1 MPMLSVTLRQIEYA
15 TAAARHGGVTAAA
28 AALNVSQPALSVAL
42 AQLEAALGQP
52 LFHRRPGGR
61 IVPTAFGQHWL
72 EAAQTQLDG
81 FTHLMSG
88 AEAPALPV
96 RLAVFEDL
104 APAYLAPLMRRL
116 KDAAPDLRLEP
127 SVLGFEALIEALKS
141 GRADLALTWDLGL
154 DASLTRG
161 VLARVPPH
169 AVLSAEHPL
178 AHRRAVVTLAA
189 LAKEP
194 LILTD
199 QGLSLGHMRGLFAQA
214 GLQPQ
219 IAHRAATNALMLSL
233 AANGLGVG
241 LSYSRPLQRRSHDG
255 ALFALKPVTDGGAEA
270 IVLAQSAANPLTAP
284 AARLATLLPELL
296 FSEAEEPQPAEG

>member
-1 MPMLSVTLRQIEYA
+1 MLSVTLRQIEYA

-42 AQLEAALGQP
+42 AQLEAHLGQP

-61 IVPTAFGQHWL
+61 IVPTTFGQRWL
-72 EAAQTQLDG
+72 DAAQTQLDG
-81 FTHLMSG
+81 FAHLMTG

-116 KDAAPDLRLEP
+116 KEVAPDLRLEP
-127 SVLGFEALIEALKS
+127 AVLGFEALIEAVKS
-141 GRADLALTWDLGL
+141 GRVDLALTWDLGL
-154 DASLTRG
+154 DASLTRTP
-161 VLARVPPH
+161 LLRLPPH
-169 AVLSAEHPL
+169 AVLAADHPL
-178 AHRRAVVTLAA
+178 AHRRVAVTLAA

-194 LILTD
+194 LVLTD

-219 IAHRAATNALMLSL
+219 VAHRAASNALMFSL

-255 ALFALKPVTDGGAEA
+255 AVFVLKPVTDGGTEA
-270 IVLAQSAANPLTAP
+270 IVIAQSAANPLSPQAQ
-284 AARLATLLPELL
+284 RLASLLPDLL
-296 FSEAEEPQPAEG
+296 AGEAQEPAEA

>member
-1 MPMLSVTLRQIEYA
+1 MLSVTLRQIEYA

-42 AQLEAALGQP
+42 AQLESQLGQP

-61 IVPTAFGQHWL
+61 ILPTAFGQHWL

-81 FTHLMSG
+81 IAHLMSG
-88 AEAPALPV
+88 AEAPVLPV

-104 APAYLAPLMRRL
+104 APAHLAPLMRRL
-116 KDAAPDLRLEP
+116 RALAPDLRLEP
-127 SVLGFEALIEALKS
+127 AVLGFEALIEAVKS
-141 GRADLALTWDLGL
+141 GRADLAITWDLGL
-154 DASLTRG
+154 DASLTRSI
-161 VLARVPPH
+161 LAQVQPH
-169 AVLSAEHPL
+169 AILSADHPL

-189 LAKEP
+189 LASEP
-194 LILTD
+194 LVLTD

-214 GLQPQ
+214 GRQPQ
-219 IAHRAATNALMLSL
+219 IAHRAASNALMLSL

-255 ALFALKPVTDGGAEA
+255 AVFVVKPVTDAGTEA
-270 IVLAQSAANPLTAP
+270 IVLAHSAANPLTGAAQRLAALIPDLLTGEP
-284 AARLATLLPELL
+284 AAPD
-296 FSEAEEPQPAEG
+296 QP

>member
-1 MPMLSVTLRQIEYA
+1 MLSVTLRQIEYA

-42 AQLEAALGQP
+42 AQLEAQLGQP

-61 IVPTAFGQHWL
+61 ILPTAFGQHWL
-72 EAAQTQLDG
+72 EAAQTQLDAIG
-81 FTHLMSG
+81 HLMSG

-104 APAYLAPLMRRL
+104 APTYLAPLMRRL
-116 KDAAPDLRLEP
+116 RETAPDLRLEP
-127 SVLGFEALIEALKS
+127 AVLGFEALIEALKS

-154 DASLTRG
+154 DASLTRT
-161 VLARVPPH
+161 VLAHVPPH
-169 AVLSAEHPL
+169 AVLAGDHAL

-219 IAHRAATNALMLSL
+219 IAHRAASNALMFSL

-255 ALFALKPVTDGGAEA
+255 ALFAIKPVTDAGTEA
-270 IVLAQSAANPLTAP
+270 IVLARSAANPLS
-284 AARLATLLPELL
+284 AAAQRLSALIPDLL
-296 FSEAEEPQPAEG
+296 FNEAEDPASVAD

>member
-1 MPMLSVTLRQIEYA
+1 MLSVTLRQIEYA

-42 AQLEAALGQP
+42 SQLEALLGQP

-61 IVPTAFGQHWL
+61 ITPTPFGAHWL
-72 EAAQTQLDG
+72 DSAQAQLDG
-81 FTHLMSG
+81 IAHLMSG

-104 APAYLAPLMRRL
+104 APAYLGPLMRRL
-116 KDAAPDLRLEP
+116 RETAPDLRLEP
-127 SVLGFEALIEALKS
+127 AVLGFEDLAEALKA
-141 GRADLALTWDLGL
+141 GKADLALTWDLGL
-154 DASLTRG
+154 GPNVDRQ
-161 VLARVPPH
+161 VLARVAPH
-169 AVLSAEHPL
+169 ALLAADHPL
-178 AHRRAVVTLAA
+178 AHRRAVVTLDS

-219 IAHRAATNALMLSL
+219 IAHRVGSLDLMRSL
-233 AANGLGVG
+233 AANGIGVG
-241 LSYSRPLQRRSHDG
+241 LSYSRPNQRRSPDG
-255 ALFALKPVTDGGAEA
+255 AIFVAKPVTDAGTEA
-270 IVLAQSAANPLTAP
+270 IVLAQAAGSVLTAP
-284 AARLATLLPELL
+284 AQHLAGVLTQLLATGE
-296 FSEAEEPQPAEG
+296 SAEAAD

>member
-1 MPMLSVTLRQIEYA
+1 MLSVTLRQIEYA
-15 TAAARHGGVTAAA
+15 TSVARHGGVTAAA

-42 AQLEAALGQP
+42 SQLEAHLGQP

-61 IVPTAFGQHWL
+61 IVPTTFGQRWL
-72 EAAQTQLDG
+72 DAAQTQLDG
-81 FTHLMSG
+81 FAHLMTG

-116 KDAAPDLRLEP
+116 KDSAPDLRLEP
-127 SVLGFEALIEALKS
+127 SVLGFEALIEAVKS

-154 DASLTRG
+154 DASVTRTT
-161 VLARVPPH
+161 LLRLPPN
-169 AVLSAEHPL
+169 AILPADHPL
-178 AHRRAVVTLAA
+178 AHKRATVTLPA
-189 LAKEP
+189 LAKEA

-199 QGLSLGHMRGLFAQA
+199 QGPSLGHMRGLFAQA

-219 IAHRAATNALMLSL
+219 IAHRAASNALMFSL

-241 LSYSRPLQRRSHDG
+241 ISYSRPLQRRSHDG
-255 ALFALKPVTDGGAEA
+255 AVFVMKPVTDGGTEA
-270 IVLAQSAANPLTAP
+270 VVLAQSAGNPLSPP
-284 AARLATLLPELL
+284 AQRLADLMPELL
-296 FSEAEEPQPAEG
+296 LGEAQEPAES